1 LLPDQGDYLTGGE
14 LFMFY
19 IEQKKLILRVL
30 SKEKKKLFS
39 RNKGQL
45 LDKTISDISQMI
57 RNEEKNEINDKKHR
71 L

>member
-1 LLPDQGDYLTGGE
+1 MLLSV
-14 LFMFY
+14 
-19 IEQKKLILRVL
+19 EQKKLILRVL

-45 LDKTISDISQMI
+45 LDKTISDISQMV
-57 RNEEKNEINDKKHR
+57 RNEEKNDINDKKNR

>member
-1 LLPDQGDYLTGGE
+1 
-14 LFMFY
+14 MFS

-39 RNKGQL
+39 RYKGQL